1 VSAETATIRS
11 DATSLFPRQLDLE
24 YPNIERGEGVWL
36 SPADGRAIL
45 DACSGGAMVTCLGY
59 GVPEVIA
66 AASEQAERISYM
78 YAHHFTNE
86 PQERLAARTIEVVAP
101 EMARVRFVSGG
112 SEANE
117 TALRLARTYHVER
130 GQADRWRVISPA
142 QAYHGSTLGTL
153 GLTGRRALQEPHTP
167 YLADHAH
174 IPPATWRFDPSGQAA
189 LDELDRVLDEVGP
202 ETVAAYVCEPISAA
216 ALPAYTPPERF
227 WHGLAERRK
236 RHGFLICFDEIVTGM
251 GRVGSWL
258 AAHQLPIDPDIVTLG
273 KGLGGGYAPLG
284 AVLCRDHV
292 YDALAQGSR
301 EFDLGHTW
309 DGAPLPCAVGLA
321 VLDVLVERELVDR
334 VRERGPGLRDQV
346 EGELNGLEIVRE
358 VRGRGFLLGV
368 ELVDPRDG
376 ESFLPDQLDVG
387 ALVERTAIERG
398 LLVLSTHSTPDG
410 YTGDQVVLAPPFVS
424 TDEELAEMVRR
435 FAATIAE
442 VERTVRA
449 SLNEPPGRTR

>member
-1 VSAETATIRS
+1 MSAETATIRS

-449 SLNEPPGRTR
+449 SLNEPPGRSR